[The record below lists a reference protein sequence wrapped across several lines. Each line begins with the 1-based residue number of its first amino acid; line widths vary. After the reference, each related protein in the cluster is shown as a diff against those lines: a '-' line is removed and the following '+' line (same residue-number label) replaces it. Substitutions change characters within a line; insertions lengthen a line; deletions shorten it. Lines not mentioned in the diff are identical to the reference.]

1 MPEIIWKT
9 DDSDN
14 QFRLFEICVNEA
26 VIAAEAAVTDT
37 EYDDD
42 YFIFYVSVMIKM
54 MNYEASL
61 VFADFCFC
69 DNYWEILDEDKI
81 DFVYRKVIIENIN
94 KLSYTECYK
103 LLYEL
108 NRYCVWTDE
117 TDEVFTNDKLKR
129 INDLTE
135 IKKKLYYAISD
146 HIVYRS
152 HIEIIPHNPCYIR
165 KRDIETS
172 SVASFFMRSKL

>member
-26 VIAAEAAVTDT
+26 AIAAEAATDT
-37 EYDDD
+37 EYDGD

-117 TDEVFTNDKLKR
+117 TDEVFTIDKLKR

-152 HIEIIPHNPCYIR
+152 HIEVIPHNPCYIR

-172 SVASFFMRSKL
+172 SVAGFFMRSKL

>member
-14 QFRLFEICVNEA
+14 QFRLFEICVNET
-26 VIAAEAAVTDT
+26 VIAAEA

-69 DNYWEILDEDKI
+69 DNYWEILDEGKI

-117 TDEVFTNDKLKR
+117 TDEVFTIDKLKR

-152 HIEIIPHNPCYIR
+152 HIEVIPHNPCYIR

>member
-14 QFRLFEICVNEA
+14 QFRLFEICVNET
-26 VIAAEAAVTDT
+26 VIAAEAAGTDT

-94 KLSYTECYK
+94 KLSYIECYK

-129 INDLTE
+129 INYLTE

-165 KRDIETS
+165 KRDIDTS
-172 SVASFFMRSKL
+172 SVVGFFMRSKL